1 MINTT
6 ELAKQV
12 SATGRRGG
20 GREGRRAL
28 RAVPM
33 ASFPTLVRNIPV
45 YQMVPDEAVE
55 LIHQESLKILEDVG
69 CEFRDDEAIAM
80 WTAAGA
86 DVRGTR
92 VRIDRGLLMGL
103 ISKVPPEFTLNA
115 RNPQRTVKVGG
126 RNTVFVPISL

>member
-1 MINTT
+1 MGSTMINTT

-20 GREGRRAL
+20 GREGRRAM

-55 LIHQESLKILEDVG
+55 LIHEESLRILEDVG
-69 CEFRDDEAIAM
+69 CEFRDD
-80 WTAAGA
+80 
-86 DVRGTR
+86 
-92 VRIDRGLLMGL
+92 
-103 ISKVPPEFTLNA
+103 
-115 RNPQRTVKVGG
+115 
-126 RNTVFVPISL
+126 